1 MQVGGSQ
8 ARPTGYLGERDKEYL
23 ATAGVGVGPPPA
35 PKHLYYTPS
44 RRCTTCKPATPTD
57 SAAEAAVDLAKRVCQ
72 PSGSSESAAFDG
84 VR

>member
-23 ATAGVGVGPPPA
+23 ASGRRGRKPA
-35 PKHLYYTPS
+35 ACTKTSLLH
-44 RRCTTCKPATPTD
+44 RCCTTCKPATPTD